1 MVTLAPDDADKVEE
15 FEAAGSRNLAESHTK
30 EVFEFE
36 ANNQTPEMDQEH
48 PFVPNGQAKLADRDE
63 DVNDFMP
70 GTAKQPISVV
80 GI

>member
-1 MVTLAPDDADKVEE
+1 
-15 FEAAGSRNLAESHTK
+15 
-30 EVFEFE
+30 VFEFE